1 MLKDVLFNKKSSIVD
16 IWIQLIVETYPSRTS
31 GFLKSQKDRFSNPV
45 GFTISSTAEC
55 IYDEIINGSDFG
67 KIKLLLNDIIKI
79 RAIQNFSPSSAI
91 GFIFSLKKVIRDELG
106 AELSEKK
113 NVDEFSKLESAIDRI
128 ALIAFDLYMEAREKV
143 FKIRVNE
150 IKAGSFSVNTPVNK
164 GQIKLPGIK

>member
-1 MLKDVLFNKKSSIVD
+1 MIKELLANKRSSILNKWVQSIID
-16 IWIQLIVETYPSRTS
+16 SYPLETSK
-31 GFLKSQKDRFSNPV
+31 FLRSQKDRFSNPV
-45 GFTISSTAEC
+45 GFAISNTAEN
-55 IYDEIINGSDFG
+55 IFDEIINDNSDFE
-67 KIKLLLNDIIKI
+67 KIKLSLGDIIKI
-79 RAIQNFSPSSAI
+79 RAVQNFSPSSAV
-91 GFIFSLKKVIRDELG
+91 GFIFSLRKVIRDELG

-164 GQIKLPGIK
+164 S

>member
-1 MLKDVLFNKKSSIVD
+1 MITDLLNKNKTAIIKNWTRSVL
-16 IWIQLIVETYPSRTS
+16 ETYPVETS
-31 GFLKSQKDRFSNPV
+31 KFLELKKDRFSNPV

-55 IYDEIINGSDFG
+55 IYDEIISGSDFG

-164 GQIKLPGIK
+164 S